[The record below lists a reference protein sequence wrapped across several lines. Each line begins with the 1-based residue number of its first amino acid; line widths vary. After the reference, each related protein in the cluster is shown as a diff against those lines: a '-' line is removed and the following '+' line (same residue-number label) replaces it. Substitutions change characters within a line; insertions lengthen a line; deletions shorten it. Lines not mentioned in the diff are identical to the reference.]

1 MRTTS
6 LIALST
12 ILLLAACTQVTTP
25 TPEVSGSSSSFSVM
39 VSSQA
44 MSSAMSQSVAMQHI
58 ASSYAKSFTTAS
70 LATNTAQTSSS
81 NFPAGWNTDLT
92 AEQINVLRDG
102 GTETPF
108 TSPLL
113 NEHRKGT
120 FVSADCNE
128 PVFRSEQ
135 KFDSGT
141 GWPSFWA
148 PITPDAVVE
157 VTDNSLGITR
167 TEIRSKCGGHLGHV
181 FNDGPQP
188 TGLRYCMNG
197 LALKFVPDKGQ

>member
-1 MRTTS
+1 MHTDLYLQRYFLCSPMRR
-6 LIALST
+6 
-12 ILLLAACTQVTTP
+12 ILLLSALLVAACSPQTSDPSSVTTLSS
-25 TPEVSGSSSSFSVM
+25 ESSS
-39 VSSQA
+39 
-44 MSSAMSQSVAMQHI
+44 
-58 ASSYAKSFTTAS
+58 
-70 LATNTAQTSSS
+70 ATI
-81 NFPAGWNTDLT
+81 PAGWNTDLT
-92 AEQINVLRDG
+92 VEQLAVLQDE
-102 GTETPF
+102 GTERPF

-113 NEHRKGT
+113 DEHRKGT
-120 FVSADCNE
+120 FVSADCGK

-157 VTDNSLGITR
+157 KKDVSFGMTR
-167 TEIRSKCGGHLGHV
+167 TEIESPCGGHLGHV

-197 LALKFVPDKGQ
+197 LALKFIPDPVQ